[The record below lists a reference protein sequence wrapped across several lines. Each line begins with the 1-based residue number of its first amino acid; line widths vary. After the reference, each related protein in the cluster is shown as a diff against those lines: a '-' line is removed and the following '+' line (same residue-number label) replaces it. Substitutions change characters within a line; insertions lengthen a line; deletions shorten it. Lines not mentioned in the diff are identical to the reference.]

1 MWPASAFG
9 ARAVKVDWDA
19 PNGQAASMITMRG
32 LGRIGGCLMAAL
44 LWAAPVSGSAPIVSY
59 AKVRA
64 DASLLVGSRVV
75 RLYGIHVPPMGR
87 TCRAILRPARCGS
100 HAVLALDFKIRG
112 FVRCSPVYRNRDRSV
127 TALCRNRGV
136 DLGAYLIERGWAV
149 ARPDAPFEYQVL
161 ERIARERSMGV
172 WGLTGVAI
180 APASGPR

>member
-1 MWPASAFG
+1 
-9 ARAVKVDWDA
+9 
-19 PNGQAASMITMRG
+19 MITRSAMG
-32 LGRIGGCLMAAL
+32 LAGGWLLATL
-44 LWAAPVSGSAPIVSY
+44 LWAGPVFGSATLESY
-59 AKVRA
+59 AKVRP

-75 RLYGIHVPPMGR
+75 RLYGIYVPPMGR
-87 TCRAILRPARCGS
+87 TCRANLRPARCAS

-112 FVRCSPVYRNRDRSV
+112 FVRCKPVYRNRDRSV

-149 ARPDAPFEYQVL
+149 ARPDGPFEYQVL

-180 APASGPR
+180 APR

>member
-1 MWPASAFG
+1 M
-9 ARAVKVDWDA
+9 
-19 PNGQAASMITMRG
+19 G
-32 LGRIGGCLMAAL
+32 LIGGCLLAAS
-44 LWAAPVSGSAPIVSY
+44 LWAGPVFGSAPLVSY
-59 AKVRA
+59 AKVRP

-87 TCRAILRPARCGS
+87 TCRGNLRPVRCGS
-100 HAVLALDFKIRG
+100 HAMLALDFKIRG
-112 FVRCSPVYRNRDRSV
+112 FVRCWQVYRNRDRSM

-180 APASGPR
+180 APSPGPQ